1 VKGVGYSR
9 RTVMI
14 KVEIYSDIV
23 CPWCYIGEH
32 RFFQALSEFPQA
44 DQVEVV
50 FRPFQLDPGAPP
62 RGIPLAE
69 YLERR
74 YGSKSIAMMDRVG
87 LVAAEEGISI
97 DWDRALAGNTHTAH
111 RLLRLAEEEYGA
123 GVQLTLAQRLFA
135 LHFTHGGDVTDPEQL
150 AAEASSVGM
159 DSERTRA
166 YLDSNE
172 GVWELDEEFDR
183 ARAFGVTAVPTFVF
197 DGRWAVQGAQRTS
210 AFLQALERAVQ
221 EAAARDVESAGEAC
235 DDGVCAV

>member
-1 VKGVGYSR
+1 V
-9 RTVMI
+9 I

-23 CPWCYIGEH
+23 CPWCFIGEH
-32 RFFQALSEFPQA
+32 RFFQALSDFPQA

-74 YGSKSIAMMDRVG
+74 YGNRSVAMMERVG
-87 LVAAEEGISI
+87 LVAAEEGIAI

-123 GVQLTLAQRLFA
+123 AVQIALAQRLFA
-135 LHFTHGGDVTDPEQL
+135 LHFSLGGDLTDPEQL
-150 AAEASSVGM
+150 SVEAIAAGM
-159 DSERTRA
+159 DSERTRT

-183 ARAFGVTAVPTFVF
+183 ARSIGVTSVPTFVF
-197 DGRWAVQGAQRTS
+197 DGKWAVQGAQRTS
-210 AFLQALERAVQ
+210 TYLKALEKAAEESSAHAVR
-221 EAAARDVESAGEAC
+221 ENSGGAGEAC